1 MSSEDIKD
9 EVRKRYDAIA
19 QSGGSCC
26 ESSCCGEA
34 VHLAPPKT
42 DALIASADLGL
53 GCGLPTEATPI
64 QPGETV
70 LDLGSGAG
78 VDVLAAA
85 KKVGAQGQVIGV
97 DFAPEMVARARQ
109 IAEQGG
115 FSNVEFR
122 LGDLEALPV
131 DDESVDV
138 VLSNCVINL
147 VPDKRRVFAEV
158 YRVLK
163 PGGRFSIADI
173 VTQGEVPPHVRQ
185 DVSLWASC
193 LGGALDLQE
202 YLQIIHQTG
211 FTQVRIQRLS
221 AYEMPEGGDFGFY
234 SLTVVGHKPPKED
247 ESPEMS
253 ASALR

>member
-1 MSSEDIKD
+1 MRYEEIKD

-19 QSGGSCC
+19 QSGGNCC

-34 VHLAPPKT
+34 VRLTPQKT
-42 DALIASADLGL
+42 DALLASADLGL

-64 QPGETV
+64 HPGETV
-70 LDLGSGAG
+70 LDLGSGSG

-85 KKVGAQGQVIGV
+85 KKVGAQGRVIGV
-97 DFAPEMVARARQ
+97 DFAAEMVARARQ
-109 IAEQGG
+109 IAERGG

-131 DDESVDV
+131 EDESVDV
-138 VLSNCVINL
+138 ALSNCVINL
-147 VPDKRRVFAEV
+147 VPDKRRVFAEI

-173 VTQGEVPPHVRQ
+173 VTQGEVPPSLRQ
-185 DVSLWASC
+185 DASLWASC

-202 YLQIIHQTG
+202 YLQIIHQAG
-211 FTQVRIQRLS
+211 FIEVRIPRLS
-221 AYEMPEGGDFGFY
+221 AYQMPEGGDFGFY
-234 SLTVVGHKPPKED
+234 SLTVVGRKPPQEN
-247 ESPEMS
+247 
-253 ASALR
+253 